1 MKSPVGHEA
10 KRYAIDVIK
19 TIKAIKESGCDIDY
33 PLEQFMCAS
42 TRIGVAIAR
51 YEHSVNQEEVLESY
65 KEANRYASA
74 SLYWLEIL
82 EEINNYD
89 QIPYEPFKKQCKS
102 ILSMINDGVKLI
114 ENLLGRRH
122 F

>member
-1 MKSPVGHEA
+1 MKSPIGQEA
-10 KRYAIDVIK
+10 KRYAIDVVK
-19 TIKAIKESGCDIDY
+19 TVKAITESGCDMDY
-33 PLEQFMCAS
+33 PLEQFMHAS

-51 YEHSVNQEEVLESY
+51 YEHSTNQEEVLESY

-74 SLYWLEIL
+74 SIYWLEIL